1 MKREVRKGTDWM
13 WGVFVCACSCVG
25 AEGVAGE

>member
-13 WGVFVCACSCVG
+13 WGVCVCSCVG
-25 AEGVAGE
+25 AEAVAGE